1 MIFSAFERMV
11 AWRYLGSRR
20 KERFVSVIAGFSFAG
35 IMLGVATLIIVM
47 SVMNGFRAELLD
59 RVMGVNAHMVVSGF
73 GAPLDPDYP
82 DLQKRLAALP
92 EVTYAEP
99 MVEGQAMAAAEGDQT
114 SGAVVRGLSAEAIRA
129 RAILSDNIIAGG
141 LSDFGAEGDE
151 IVIGHRLAAKMVL
164 GVGSKLRL
172 ISPQAN
178 VSPFGAVPR
187 TKTFRVAAVFNVGMY
202 EYDSGFVYIPLATAQ
217 RLFGTGQGVSAIEV
231 LLTDPN
237 DLEAAREAVRAALP
251 RASFYRL
258 YDWQTSNAAFVQALA
273 VERNVMFLI
282 LSLIIM
288 VAAFNIISS
297 MIMLVQDKGR
307 DIAILRAMGATRGMI
322 MRIFFLN
329 GASIG
334 LTGTLAGF
342 VLGLAFARN
351 IDTIKGWLESLTG
364 GELFSAEIYFLSQL
378 PAKVDSFEVLL
389 VVCMGVGLSILATL
403 YPSWRAGRLQPAE
416 ALRYE

>member
-1 MIFSAFERMV
+1 MIFSAFERFV
-11 AWRYLGSRR
+11 AWRYLRARR
-20 KERFVSVIAGFSFAG
+20 KERFVSVIAGFSFSG

-59 RVMGVNAHMVVSGF
+59 RIMGVNAHVAITGYGV
-73 GAPLDPDYP
+73 PLLPDYP
-82 DLQKRLAALP
+82 DLVAKLAKTQG
-92 EVTYAEP
+92 VTYAEP
-99 MVEGQAMAAAEGDQT
+99 MVEGQAMASTEAGQA
-114 SGAVVRGLSAEAIRA
+114 SGVLVRGLSAAALQNRPILASNLVSGNLQTFAEAGNEAMIGVRLA
-129 RAILSDNIIAGG
+129 NKLG
-141 LSDFGAEGDE
+141 LS
-151 IVIGHRLAAKMVL
+151 
-164 GVGSKLRL
+164 VGSKIKLL
-172 ISPQAN
+172 SPKGS
-178 VSPFGAVPR
+178 VSPFGSVPR
-187 TKTFRVAAVFNVGMY
+187 AKTFTVAALFNVGMY
-202 EYDSGFVYIPLATAQ
+202 EYDSSFVYIPIQTAQ
-217 RLFGTGQGVSAIEV
+217 RLFGTGQGVSSIE
-231 LLTDPN
+231 LLLADPN
-237 DLEAAREAVRAALP
+237 DLDDTKDIVRAALP
-251 RASFYRL
+251 SNQAYRV
-258 YDWQTSNAAFVQALA
+258 YDWRSSNASFVQALQ

-282 LSLIIM
+282 LSMIIM

-334 LTGTLAGF
+334 ISGTVAGF
-342 VLGLAFARN
+342 VLGLLFAKN

-364 GELFSAEIYFLSQL
+364 GELFSAEIYFLSKL

>member
-47 SVMNGFRAELLD
+47 SVMNGFRTELMD
-59 RVMGVNAHMVVSGF
+59 RIMGVNAHMVVSSF
-73 GAPLDPDYP
+73 GGPLDPSYP
-82 DLQKRLAALP
+82 DLRDRLAEVP
-92 EVTYAEP
+92 GVTYAEP
-99 MVEGQAMAAAEGDQT
+99 MVEGQAMASAERNQT
-114 SGAVVRGLSAEAIRA
+114 SGAVVRGLSGEAIRN
-129 RAILSDNIIAGG
+129 RLIIASNLIAGD
-141 LSDFGAEGDE
+141 LSGFGAEGNE
-151 IVIGHRLAAKMVL
+151 IVIGERLAAKL
-164 GVGSKLRL
+164 GLRVGSKLRL
-172 ISPQAN
+172 LSPQTN
-178 VSPFGAVPR
+178 VSPFGSVPR
-187 TKTFRVAAVFNVGMY
+187 TKTFEIAAVFNVGMY
-202 EYDSGFVYIPLATAQ
+202 EYDSGFVYIPLETAQ
-217 RLFGTGQGVSAIEV
+217 RLFGTGEGVSSIE
-231 LLTDPN
+231 LLLADPN
-237 DLEAAREAVRAALP
+237 DLAEARTAVRAVLP
-251 RASFYRL
+251 GGAPVRVH
-258 YDWQTSNAAFVQALA
+258 DWQSANAAFVQALA

-307 DIAILRAMGATRGMI
+307 DIAILRAMGATRGMV

-334 LTGTLAGF
+334 VTGTLAGF
-342 VLGLAFARN
+342 ALGLAFAKN

-364 GELFSAEIYFLSQL
+364 GELFSAEIYFLSKL

-389 VVCMGVGLSILATL
+389 VVLMGIGLSILATL

>member
-1 MIFSAFERMV
+1 MIFSAFERFV
-11 AWRYLGSRR
+11 AWRYLRARR
-20 KERFVSVIAGFSFAG
+20 KERFVSVIAGFSFSG

-59 RVMGVNAHMVVSGF
+59 RIMGVNAHVAITGYGV
-73 GAPLDPDYP
+73 PLLPDYP
-82 DLQKRLAALP
+82 DLVAKLAKTQG
-92 EVTYAEP
+92 VTYAEP
-99 MVEGQAMAAAEGDQT
+99 MVEGQAMASTEAGQA
-114 SGAVVRGLSAEAIRA
+114 SGVLVRGLSAAALQNRPILASNLVGGNLQTFAEAGNEAMIGVRLA
-129 RAILSDNIIAGG
+129 NKLG
-141 LSDFGAEGDE
+141 LS
-151 IVIGHRLAAKMVL
+151 
-164 GVGSKLRL
+164 VGSKIKLL
-172 ISPQAN
+172 SPKGS
-178 VSPFGAVPR
+178 VSPFGSVPR
-187 TKTFRVAAVFNVGMY
+187 AKTFTVAALFNVGMY
-202 EYDSGFVYIPLATAQ
+202 EYDSSFVYIPIQTAQ
-217 RLFGTGQGVSAIEV
+217 RLFGTGQGVSSIE
-231 LLTDPN
+231 LLLADPN
-237 DLEAAREAVRAALP
+237 DLDYTKDIVRAALP
-251 RASFYRL
+251 SNQAYRV
-258 YDWQTSNAAFVQALA
+258 YDWRSSNASFVQALQ

-282 LSLIIM
+282 LSMIIM

-334 LTGTLAGF
+334 ISGTVAGF
-342 VLGLAFARN
+342 VLGLLFARN

-364 GELFSAEIYFLSQL
+364 GELFSAEIYFLSKL

>member
-1 MIFSAFERMV
+1 MIFSAFERTV

-59 RVMGVNAHMVVSGF
+59 RVMGVNAHLVVSAYGR
-73 GAPLDPDYP
+73 PLDDTYP
-82 DLQKRLAALP
+82 DLRSRLAAVP
-92 EVTYAEP
+92 GVTYAEP
-99 MVEGQAMAAAEGDQT
+99 MVEGQAMATGAGDQT
-114 SGAVVRGLSAEAIRA
+114 SGVVVRGLSGPAIHERT
-129 RAILSDNIIAGG
+129 ILASNIVKGS
-141 LSDFGAEGDE
+141 LDRFGSTGDE
-151 IVIGHRLAAKMVL
+151 VVIGYRLASKLGL

-172 ISPQAN
+172 ISPKGN
-178 VSPFGAVPR
+178 ISPFGTVPR
-187 TKTFRVAAVFNVGMY
+187 TKTFEVAAIFNVGMF
-202 EYDSGFVYIPLATAQ
+202 EYDSGFVYIPLTTAQ
-217 RLFGTGQGVSAIEV
+217 RLFGTGAGVSAIEIM
-231 LLTDPN
+231 LADPH
-237 DLEAAREAVRAALP
+237 DLERARTAVRAVLP
-251 RASFYRL
+251 GGAFYQVN
-258 YDWQTSNAAFVQALA
+258 DWQTANAAFVQALQ

-297 MIMLVQDKGR
+297 MIMLVKDKGR
-307 DIAILRAMGATRGMI
+307 DIAILRAMGATRGMV

-334 LTGTLAGF
+334 VSGTLAGF
-342 VLGLAFARN
+342 VLGLAFAEN
-351 IDTIKGWLESLTG
+351 INTIKGWLEHFTG

-378 PAKVDSFEVLL
+378 PAKVESFEVLL
-389 VVCMGVGLSILATL
+389 VVLMGIGLSILATL

>member
-1 MIFSAFERMV
+1 MIFSPFERMV

-47 SVMNGFRAELLD
+47 SVMNGFRTELMD
-59 RVMGVNAHMVVSGF
+59 RVMGVNAHMVVSGY
-73 GAPLDPDYP
+73 GGPLDPSYP
-82 DLQKRLAALP
+82 DLRDRLASIP
-92 EVTYAEP
+92 GVTYAEP
-99 MVEGQAMAAAEGDQT
+99 MVEGQAMAAAERDLT
-114 SGAVVRGLSAEAIRA
+114 SGAVVRGLSAEAMRN
-129 RAILSDNIIAGG
+129 RNILASNLIAGG
-141 LSDFGAEGDE
+141 LSDYGAIGNE
-151 IVIGHRLAAKMVL
+151 IVIGDRLAAKLAL

-172 ISPQAN
+172 ISPTGN
-178 VSPFGAVPR
+178 VSPFGTVPR
-187 TKTFRVAAVFNVGMY
+187 TKTFEVAAIFNVGMY
-202 EYDSGFVYIPLATAQ
+202 EYDSGFVYIPIATAQ
-217 RLFGTGQGVSAIEV
+217 RLFGTGEGVSSIE
-231 LLTDPN
+231 LLLADPN
-237 DLEAAREAVRAALP
+237 DLKAARAAVRDALP
-251 RASFYRL
+251 RGTPYRV
-258 YDWQTSNAAFVQALA
+258 YDWQTANAAFVQALA

-334 LTGTLAGF
+334 FTGTFAGF
-342 VLGLAFARN
+342 VLGLAFAKN

-364 GELFSAEIYFLSQL
+364 GELFSAEIYFLSKL
-378 PAKVDSFEVLL
+378 PAKVESFEVLL
-389 VVCMGVGLSILATL
+389 VVCMGIGLSILATL
-403 YPSWRAGRLQPAE
+403 YPSWRAGRLLPAE

>member
-47 SVMNGFRAELLD
+47 SVMNGFRTELLD
-59 RVMGVNAHMVVSGF
+59 RVMGVNAHMVVSSF
-73 GAPLDPDYP
+73 GTPLDPSYP
-82 DLQKRLAALP
+82 DLRDRLAEVP
-92 EVTYAEP
+92 GVTYAEP
-99 MVEGQAMAAAEGDQT
+99 MVEGQAMASAERNQN
-114 SGAVVRGLSAEAIRA
+114 SGAVVRGLSGEAIRN
-129 RAILSDNIIAGG
+129 RPIIASNLIAGD
-141 LSDFGAEGDE
+141 LSGFGAEGDE
-151 IVIGHRLAAKMVL
+151 IVIGERLAAKL
-164 GVGSKLRL
+164 GLRVGSKLRL
-172 ISPQAN
+172 LSPQTN
-178 VSPFGAVPR
+178 VSPFGSVPR
-187 TKTFRVAAVFNVGMY
+187 TKTFEIAAVFNVGMY
-202 EYDSGFVYIPLATAQ
+202 EYDSGFVYIPLETAQ
-217 RLFGTGQGVSAIEV
+217 RLFGTGQGVSSIE
-231 LLTDPN
+231 LLLANPN
-237 DLEAAREAVRAALP
+237 DLGAMRAAVREAIPSGTPVRV
-251 RASFYRL
+251 
-258 YDWQTSNAAFVQALA
+258 YDWQSANAAFVQALA

-307 DIAILRAMGATRGMI
+307 DIAILRAMGATRGMV

-334 LTGTLAGF
+334 VTGTLAGF
-342 VLGLAFARN
+342 ALGLAFAKN

-364 GELFSAEIYFLSQL
+364 GELFSAEIYFLSKL

-389 VVCMGVGLSILATL
+389 VVLMGIGLSILATL

>member
-20 KERFVSVIAGFSFAG
+20 KERFVSVIAGFSFGG

-47 SVMNGFRAELLD
+47 SVMNGFRAELMD
-59 RVMGVNAHMVVSGF
+59 RVMGVNAHMVLSGF

-82 DLQKRLAALP
+82 DLRNRLAALP
-92 EVTYAEP
+92 GVVYAEP
-99 MVEGQAMAAAEGDQT
+99 MVEGQAMASAERNLT
-114 SGAVVRGLSAEAIRA
+114 SGAVVRGLSGEAIRS
-129 RAILSDNIIAGG
+129 RKILANNIIAGD
-141 LSDFGAEGDE
+141 LATFGAAGDE
-151 IVIGHRLAAKMVL
+151 IVVGHRLAAKLAL
-164 GVGSKLRL
+164 GVSSKLRL
-172 ISPQAN
+172 ISPTGS
-178 VSPFGAVPR
+178 VSPFGSVPR
-187 TKTFRVAAVFNVGMY
+187 TKTFQVAAIFNVGMY
-202 EYDSGFVYIPLATAQ
+202 EYDSGFVYIPIATAQ
-217 RLFGTGQGVSAIEV
+217 RLFGTGEGVSSIE
-231 LLTDPN
+231 LLLADPN
-237 DLEAAREAVRAALP
+237 DLNTARAAVQKALP
-251 RASFYRL
+251 RGVGYQL
-258 YDWQTSNAAFVQALA
+258 YDWKTANAAFVQALA

-307 DIAILRAMGATRGMI
+307 DIAVLRAMGATRGMI

-334 LTGTLAGF
+334 LSGTLAGF
-342 VLGLAFARN
+342 GLGLAFAEN
-351 IDTIKGWLESLTG
+351 IDTIKGWLEALTG
-364 GELFSAEIYFLSQL
+364 SELFAAEIYFLSQL

-389 VVCMGVGLSILATL
+389 VVMMGVGLSILATL

>member
-1 MIFSAFERMV
+1 MIFSAFERLV
-11 AWRYLGSRR
+11 AWRYLRTRR

-59 RVMGVNAHMVVSGF
+59 RIMGVNAHISISGF
-73 GAPLDPDYP
+73 GEPLDPDYEE
-82 DLQKRLAALP
+82 LVRKLANAP
-92 EVTYAEP
+92 GVAYAEP
-99 MVEGQAMAAAEGDQT
+99 MVEGQALASAANGQA
-114 SGAVVRGLSAEAIRA
+114 SGVVVRGLPGEAIRA
-129 RAILSDNIIAGG
+129 RPILAQHVIAGSIA
-141 LSDFGAEGDE
+141 LFDNDGDE
-151 IVIGHRLAAKMVL
+151 AFIGYRLANRLGLTVGAKL
-164 GVGSKLRL
+164 KLL
-172 ISPQAN
+172 SPQTS

-187 TKTFRVAAVFNVGMY
+187 AKTFRIVGLFNVSMY
-202 EYDSGFVYIPLATAQ
+202 EYDSSFIYIPLATAQ
-217 RLFGTGQGVSAIEV
+217 RLFGTGKGVSSIE
-231 LLTDPN
+231 LLLDDPN
-237 DLEAAREAVRAALP
+237 ALEAATRNVRALLP
-251 RASFYRL
+251 ATQAFRV
-258 YDWQTSNAAFVQALA
+258 YDWRSSNAAFVQALE

-297 MIMLVQDKGR
+297 MIMLVKDKGR
-307 DIAILRAMGATRGMI
+307 DIAVLRAMGATRGMV

-329 GASIG
+329 GATIG
-334 LTGTLAGF
+334 ISGTFAGF
-342 VLGLAFARN
+342 VLGLAFAWN

-364 GELFSAEIYFLSQL
+364 GELFSAEIYFLSKL

-389 VVCMGVGLSILATL
+389 VVMMGIGLSILATL